1 MTINARE
8 ESIKGIKQ
16 KKLDKLSSFWYLGRE
31 SNPHSFNRNRILS
44 PACLPVPPP
53 RQLSERRDSNSRPQ
67 PWQGCALPTE
77 LLSLEVLQI
86 YVEKIKNEIFD
97 VVYISILCKK
107 LNLCKLIFT

>member
-53 RQLSERRDSNSRPQ
+53 RRLWSEKRDSNSRPQ
-67 PWQGCALPTE
+67 PWQGCALPAE
-77 LLSLEVLQI
+77 LFSLIEVFQVVWTSRPYDLMMQI
-86 YVEKIKNEIFD
+86 
-97 VVYISILCKK
+97 
-107 LNLCKLIFT
+107 